1 MSGSEVRAG
10 RAFVEVFLKNMT
22 KEGARSIQSTLSAIS
37 TGVKTFGGSIA
48 AAGAAATA
56 SFGGILGALAWPT
69 KLAAD
74 METTRAGFQAMLG
87 DVGKV
92 NKVMGDLQKFA
103 AATPFEFPELAD
115 SARKL
120 MAFGVTTDELIDT
133 LRAVGDVS
141 SGIGAPLGEIAE
153 IFGKAKVQGR
163 LFMEDINQLTGR
175 GIPIIQELSKQ
186 FGVAESEVKKLVE
199 SGQVNFANLEQAFKS
214 LTSKGGI
221 FANQMAIKA
230 QTLTGL
236 FSSMK
241 DAISAA
247 ILPIGEELVKAIK
260 PIVVAVTSILIPV
273 GEFISKNRQMVTII
287 AAVAAAGVAVGGV
300 LLTIGGSIFA
310 VGAALGG
317 LAGMIPAIIAGLTAI
332 GSALVA
338 AAPVIAAVV
347 AGVVVI
353 GAAVGGVAYLAYQS
367 GLLKEAFNSL
377 MGIASILGKTL
388 GQTFSGVSQA
398 LMDGNI
404 TQAVNTLWAGIKLA
418 FLQGAKYALQTI
430 SWLANNMLTIMNK
443 MGEALYQTMISIFK
457 SLGKIA
463 KAFFTGSG
471 SISDILA
478 TAISQGVGAALDESI
493 AAAQAKLDQLTAQQ
507 MAESGSSNQGT
518 GSTPSKLKTPEQLKA
533 DEAAAKATE
542 AYDDRKKAL
551 EEEIQELRLGADAA
565 DLAKLAQQ
573 GLNAE
578 QLESIKTLQAQRD
591 AAKAAKKA
599 EEDAAKAREDAAER
613 AKQLADEV
621 ATPLQKFQDKLD
633 EIAALESS
641 GDLTRDT
648 ASKLRQKAAS
658 EMLAPIDQRQQQA
671 REAILNGRNDLV
683 TANSQAAFDMIRA
696 AQRQAEV
703 SRLGLDKKPANKLEE
718 LAGEQVKLL
727 RQIAANG
734 GDGGKIELKTRRI

>member
-1 MSGSEVRAG
+1 M
-10 RAFVEVFLKNMT
+10 FLKNKV
-22 KEGARSIQSTLSAIS
+22 KEGARSVQNTLSGIS
-37 TGVKTFGGSIA
+37 TGIKTFGGSIA

-87 DVGKV
+87 DVDKV

-153 IFGKAKVQGR
+153 LYGKARVQGR
-163 LFMEDINQLTGR
+163 LFGEDINQLTGR

-199 SGQVNFANLEQAFKS
+199 SGQVNFANLEQAFES

-247 ILPIGEELVKAIK
+247 IMPIGEELVKAIK

-300 LLTIGGSIFA
+300 ILTIGGSIFA
-310 VGAALGG
+310 AGAALGG
-317 LAGMIPAIIAGLTAI
+317 LAGMIPAIVAGLTSI

-347 AGVVVI
+347 AGVVAI
-353 GAAVGGVAYLAYQS
+353 GAAVGGIAYLAYQS

-377 MGIASILGKTL
+377 WGIASTLGKTL

-398 LMDGNI
+398 LMDGNLSK
-404 TQAVNTLWAGIKLA
+404 AVDVLWAGIKLA
-418 FLQGAKYALQTI
+418 FLQGAEYAIETM
-430 SWLANNMLTIMNK
+430 SWLSKNMLTILSK
-443 MGEALYQTMISIFK
+443 LGQALYDTMIGIFK
-457 SLGKIA
+457 SILSLA
-463 KAFFTGSG
+463 SAFLTGSG
-471 SISDILA
+471 SLAEIIATSISK
-478 TAISQGVGAALDESI
+478 GVGAALDESI
-493 AAAQAKLDQLTAQQ
+493 AAAQAKLNEMTAQQ
-507 MAESGSSNQGT
+507 QAESARRVRIPVRHCRSCGHQNN
-518 GSTPSKLKTPEQLKA
+518 SKLKKQQ
-533 DEAAAKATE
+533 
-542 AYDDRKKAL
+542 KKP
-551 EEEIQELRLGADAA
+551 LRLTT
-565 DLAKLAQQ
+565 
-573 GLNAE
+573 
-578 QLESIKTLQAQRD
+578 I
-591 AAKAAKKA
+591 
-599 EEDAAKAREDAAER
+599 AR
-613 AKQLADEV
+613 
-621 ATPLQKFQDKLD
+621 
-633 EIAALESS
+633 
-641 GDLTRDT
+641 
-648 ASKLRQKAAS
+648 
-658 EMLAPIDQRQQQA
+658 
-671 REAILNGRNDLV
+671 
-683 TANSQAAFDMIRA
+683 
-696 AQRQAEV
+696 
-703 SRLGLDKKPANKLEE
+703 
-718 LAGEQVKLL
+718 KLL
-727 RQIAANG
+727 KKRSKNCDSALMRLIWRNWPSKA
-734 GDGGKIELKTRRI
+734 